1 MDNEHLRIELLRK
14 IDDLEKKGVSSRKT
28 FTIVEPIEN
37 LIYEHALLQR
47 KYEKL
52 CEEKELELYNHIVTY
67 WKEEYYKKCKQEWK
81 DVERFILPE
90 TFTSGFMCNCG
101 TKWSDKKFIND
112 ELKICCYCDTYV
124 QPFLSN
130 PLNKINV
137 LKYIPEKYH
146 SDILIE
152 YRCISC
158 KNVCEYDVKSYYN
171 NTPLCFD
178 CIEQLNKNRMSI
190 NHLKISK
197 NMSNDP
203 NKITPYT
210 DAQFKEDLE
219 KWVAE
224 TKYKNNT
231 K

>member
-1 MDNEHLRIELLRK
+1 MIILNQYTIIMDDKHLRINLLQK
-14 IDDLEKKGVSSRKT
+14 IYDLEQKGTSLKKT
-28 FTIVEPIEN
+28 FNIEEPIEC
-37 LIYEHALLQR
+37 LIYEYELLQK
-47 KYEKL
+47 KYEKI
-52 CEEKELELYNHIVTY
+52 CEEKELELYNHIIKY

-81 DVERFILPE
+81 YVEQFILPE

-152 YRCISC
+152 YTCISC
-158 KNVCEYDVKSYYN
+158 KNVCEYKVKSYYV
-171 NTPLCFD
+171 NTQLCFD
-178 CIEQLNKNRMSI
+178 CIEQLDK
-190 NHLKISK
+190 
-197 NMSNDP
+197 
-203 NKITPYT
+203 NKIINMV
-210 DAQFKEDLE
+210 KL
-219 KWVAE
+219 
-224 TKYKNNT
+224 
-231 K
+231 

>member
-1 MDNEHLRIELLRK
+1 MDDEHLRIDLLRK
-14 IDDLEKKGVSSRKT
+14 IYDLEQKGVSSRKT
-28 FTIVEPIEN
+28 FNIEEPIES

-47 KYEKL
+47 KYEKI
-52 CEEKELELYNHIVTY
+52 CEEKELELYNHIKKY

-81 DVERFILPE
+81 YIEQFILPE
-90 TFTSGFMCNCG
+90 TFTSGFMCSCG

-171 NTPLCFD
+171 NTQLCLD
-178 CIEQLNKNRMSI
+178 CIKQLDNNRI
-190 NHLKISK
+190 YNY
-197 NMSNDP
+197 N
-203 NKITPYT
+203 
-210 DAQFKEDLE
+210 
-219 KWVAE
+219 
-224 TKYKNNT
+224 
-231 K
+231 

>member
-1 MDNEHLRIELLRK
+1 MSVKSVISNSTDSQYTKRECERQRDKGQTERECERQRDK
-14 IDDLEKKGVSSRKT
+14 GQTERDCERQRDKGQTERECEKQRDKGQK
-28 FTIVEPIEN
+28 
-37 LIYEHALLQR
+37 
-47 KYEKL
+47 
-52 CEEKELELYNHIVTY
+52 KELELYNHIVKY

-81 DVERFILPE
+81 DVEQFILPE

-158 KNVCEYDVKSYYN
+158 KDVCEYDVKSYYN
-171 NTPLCFD
+171 NTPY
-178 CIEQLNKNRMSI
+178 IY
-190 NHLKISK
+190 HLFE
-197 NMSNDP
+197 NDL
-203 NKITPYT
+203 
-210 DAQFKEDLE
+210 F
-219 KWVAE
+219 V
-224 TKYKNNT
+224 
-231 K
+231 